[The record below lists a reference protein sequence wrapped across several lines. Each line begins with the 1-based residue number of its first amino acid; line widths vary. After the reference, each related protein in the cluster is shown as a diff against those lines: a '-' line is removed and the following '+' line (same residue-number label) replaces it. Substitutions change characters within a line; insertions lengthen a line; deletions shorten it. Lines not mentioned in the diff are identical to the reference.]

1 LDRRALCH
9 GTDDA
14 SDLAAVIAFVV
25 LSRKGGSHLLPQNGG
40 SHLLPQNAITFDAP
54 ADVTGLR
61 EQRARGWPG
70 AATRRVLLS
79 AQGRLVAPGWINLVG
94 E

>member
-1 LDRRALCH
+1 
-9 GTDDA
+9 
-14 SDLAAVIAFVV
+14 VV
-25 LSRKGGSHLLPQNGG
+25 LSRKGGSHLLPQD
-40 SHLLPQNAITFDAP
+40 AITSDAP

-79 AQGRLVAPGWINLVG
+79 AHSRWLWRTREDARRTVDAGAQVAIPFVAM
-94 E
+94 

>member
-25 LSRKGGSHLLPQNGG
+25 LSRKGGSHLLPQN
-40 SHLLPQNAITFDAP
+40 AITSDAP

-79 AQGRLVAPGWINLVG
+79 AQSGDAIDRGDMLVVR
-94 E
+94 

>member
-1 LDRRALCH
+1 
-9 GTDDA
+9 
-14 SDLAAVIAFVV
+14 V
-25 LSRKGGSHLLPQNGG
+25 LSRKGG